1 MEQLL
6 SRRRRELIERVTGSV
21 GKGAA
26 KSQNLLKLHAGV
38 QPELIGPGR
47 PQCRM
52 PSSAGS
58 GGLGCLVEG
67 RTSRRELLNP
77 SILLLVLCPPAP
89 APLASHAPGPPACG
103 PLQCVISEPQNMGGG
118 CTFETLYLLSPQPH
132 HGLSASRLSRR
143 FKRLV

>member
-6 SRRRRELIERVTGSV
+6 SRRKRELIERVTGSV

-38 QPELIGPGR
+38 QPELICPGR

-58 GGLGCLVEG
+58 GGKTFFARRDPNGNLRAAIRRLV
-67 RTSRRELLNP
+67 
-77 SILLLVLCPPAP
+77 
-89 APLASHAPGPPACG
+89 
-103 PLQCVISEPQNMGGG
+103 
-118 CTFETLYLLSPQPH
+118 
-132 HGLSASRLSRR
+132 SRLGHCGGWP
-143 FKRLV
+143 KRVRSDRCH